1 MNILFFTTFKILPEG
16 GGIERISSRLAA
28 ELSSR
33 YGHTCFAFYN
43 LNPYNAPDSEHI
55 FKRNVKIKRN
65 DTKALAKFIKDNDI
79 DIILN
84 QSNFYHASFLR
95 KAISASG
102 ISCSL
107 IFAHHY
113 SPGTDMIGADI
124 KDIIRHLELTR
135 EGIKNILSLLAYPFR
150 VYRKFDIHNKYRKIY
165 EDSDATVLLSP
176 KFIKRFAH
184 FGRFDDI
191 SKFHIIP
198 NMLTFNQQKESDLKN
213 LKKKK
218 VLVVGRLEDNPKNIT
233 MILDIWKKIE
243 DSPEF
248 NDWTLEIVGDGRDAE
263 KLKEY
268 AHGPLN
274 LTRAIFHGRRDPLQF
289 YREAAMLLMA
299 SSYEGFPL
307 TLTEAQQNGC
317 VPIVFNS
324 FDSAN
329 DIITDGVDGYVIK
342 PFDTESYYT
351 KITDLMKAEALRLQ
365 ISNNAFERCQR
376 FSADVIIAKW
386 QSLFTQIRRL

>member
-16 GGIERISSRLAA
+16 GGIERISSRLAT
-28 ELSSR
+28 ELSTR

-43 LNPYNAPDSEHI
+43 LNPYNAPDSAHI

-65 DTKALAKFIKDNDI
+65 DTKALAKYIKDNDI

-102 ISCSL
+102 RSCSL

-124 KDIIRHLELTR
+124 KDIIRHLGLTR
-135 EGIKNILSLLAYPFR
+135 EGLKNVLSLFAYPFR

-165 EDSDATVLLSP
+165 EDSDATVLLSG
-176 KFIKRFAH
+176 KFIRSFAR

-191 SKFHIIP
+191 SKFRIIP
-198 NMLTFNQQKESDLKN
+198 NMLTFNQQKGLDLRN
-213 LKKKK
+213 LKKRK

-233 MILDIWKKIE
+233 MILEIWKKIE
-243 DSPEF
+243 SRPEF
-248 NDWTLEIVGDGRDAE
+248 NGWTLDIVGDGRDAE
-263 KLKEY
+263 KLEEY
-268 AHGPLN
+268 AHGQLN
-274 LTRAIFHGRRDPLQF
+274 LTRAIFKGRRNPLQF
-289 YREAAMLLMA
+289 YKEASILLMA

-307 TLTEAQQNGC
+307 TITEAQQNGC
-317 VPIVFNS
+317 IPIVFNS
-324 FDSAN
+324 FDSAS
-329 DIITDGVDGYVIK
+329 DIVTDGIDGYLVE
-342 PFDTESYYT
+342 PFNLDSYYSR
-351 KITDLMKAEALRLQ
+351 IAELMENEALRVK
-365 ISNNAFERCQR
+365 IAANALKSSTR
-376 FSADVIIAKW
+376 FSADVIIPKW
-386 QSLFTQIRRL
+386 HELLYQMRRL

>member
-1 MNILFFTTFKILPEG
+1 
-16 GGIERISSRLAA
+16 
-28 ELSSR
+28 
-33 YGHTCFAFYN
+33 
-43 LNPYNAPDSEHI
+43 
-55 FKRNVKIKRN
+55 
-65 DTKALAKFIKDNDI
+65 
-79 DIILN
+79 
-84 QSNFYHASFLR
+84 
-95 KAISASG
+95 
-102 ISCSL
+102 
-107 IFAHHY
+107 
-113 SPGTDMIGADI
+113 
-124 KDIIRHLELTR
+124 
-135 EGIKNILSLLAYPFR
+135 
-150 VYRKFDIHNKYRKIY
+150 
-165 EDSDATVLLSP
+165 
-176 KFIKRFAH
+176 
-184 FGRFDDI
+184 
-191 SKFHIIP
+191 
-198 NMLTFNQQKESDLKN
+198 
-213 LKKKK
+213 
-218 VLVVGRLEDNPKNIT
+218 